1 MDMDMDMDLVG
12 LDPDELEYV
21 IAEREGMNLFVCV
34 ECPDPA
40 LCYAER
46 DCPRGEPRC

>member
-1 MDMDMDMDLVG
+1 MDMDMDLVG
-12 LDPDELEYV
+12 PDPDELEYV
-21 IAEREGMNLFVCV
+21 IAERDAMKIDLFVCV